1 MVKLRQQLAL
11 SWAAPLR
18 GGLCTCNFHGTM
30 KGASGD
36 MVVSL
41 FYNRPRSLAWMA
53 AAERLRAETGFTGV
67 VGRSKGSRSVSGRD
81 YVVETLAM
89 SDGRTLQ
96 YRQLEGHFS
105 NPNSHIAALT
115 LDWLCGKSK
124 QLVAASL
131 GQEEGHPPTS
141 DLLEMYCGNGNHTM
155 ALASCGAFRK
165 VLGIEINSKLVEMAQ
180 ENIKMNGV
188 SGNCMI
194 KRAPSGKFVTK
205 VLRKPKPLHPAHAA
219 KLKAM
224 QQEQRHG
231 IGTGTIPGGHVAY
244 GQDYDFK
251 TCLVDP
257 PRAGLDD
264 PTIRHLRR
272 YKNIMYISCN
282 PRALARDLE
291 KLSSTHRVAACALFD
306 HFPRTLHLETAV
318 HLTAV
323 DGWEPPTD

>member
-1 MVKLRQQLAL
+1 MLNKTFMNV
-11 SWAAPLR
+11 
-18 GGLCTCNFHGTM
+18 H
-30 KGASGD
+30 
-36 MVVSL
+36 
-41 FYNRPRSLAWMA
+41 
-53 AAERLRAETGFTGV
+53 
-67 VGRSKGSRSVSGRD
+67 SKVRRVSGRD

-115 LDWLCGKSK
+115 LDWLCAKSK
-124 QLVAASL
+124 QLIAASL

-180 ENIKMNGV
+180 ENIAMNNV
-188 SGNCMI
+188 AGNCVI

-231 IGTGTIPGGHVAY
+231 AGTGAVSGGHVAY

-272 YKNIMYISCN
+272 YRNIMYISCN
-282 PRALARDLE
+282 PNALARDLT

-306 HFPRTLHLETAV
+306 HFPRTMHLETAV
-318 HLTAV
+318 HLTAI
-323 DGWEPPTD
+323 DGWAAPKE